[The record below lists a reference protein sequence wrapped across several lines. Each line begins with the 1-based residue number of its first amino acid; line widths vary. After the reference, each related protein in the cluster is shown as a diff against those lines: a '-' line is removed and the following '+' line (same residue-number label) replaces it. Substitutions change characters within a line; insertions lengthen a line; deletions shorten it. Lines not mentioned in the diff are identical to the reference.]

1 MAKIN
6 SRGGMEPQHDQ
17 EPKQEEVFTSSA
29 SKRLHN
35 SFIDIQKAFSEE
47 PEPLDF
53 VANGFLAGTVGTLF
67 SPGATGKSFLSLQLA
82 IDVASGTDSLKL
94 GIEKAGNV
102 LYLAAEDP
110 AQILTKRLYDIGKL
124 LNPRIRKAT
133 SNNLRIAAIAG
144 KNVNVH
150 TDEYMQAIIETCA
163 DNTRLIVIDTI
174 SRVHT
179 LEENSNSEMAQ
190 LLQALERI
198 AATTKAAVL
207 FLHHISKSTAISGA
221 GDTQQAARGASVL
234 TDNSR
239 FGASLT
245 TMGKKEAEQYAIPE
259 AERRSYI
266 RYCVVKNN
274 YAAPIEDRW
283 FKRVSGG
290 TLVSII
296 LDKHEPKQTK
306 DEDVSDPLATASS
319 KWEGYM

>member
-6 SRGGMEPQHDQ
+6 SRGGMEPEHGQ
-17 EPKQEEVFTSSA
+17 ESSEQPITSSA
-29 SKRLHN
+29 AKKLYN
-35 SFIDIQKAFSEE
+35 SFIDIKKSFSEE

-53 VANGFLAGTVGTLF
+53 VMSGFLSGTVGTLF

-82 IDVASGTDSLKL
+82 IDIASGADSLGL
-94 GIEKAGNV
+94 GITKAGKV

-110 AQILTKRLYDIGKL
+110 ALIISKRLHDIGKL

-133 SNNLRIAAIAG
+133 VTNLRIAAIAG

-150 TDEYMQAIIETCA
+150 TDEYLQTIIEACA
-163 DNTRLIVIDTI
+163 DDTRLIVIDTI

-179 LEENSNSEMAQ
+179 LEENSNSDMAK
-190 LLQALERI
+190 LLQTLERI
-198 AATTKAAVL
+198 AAQTNAAVL
-207 FLHHISKSTAISGA
+207 FLHHISKSTALAGV

-259 AERRSYI
+259 TERRSYI

-274 YAAPIEDRW
+274 YAPPINDLW
-283 FKRVSGG
+283 FKRVAGG
-290 TLVSII
+290 TLVSIT
-296 LDKHEPKQTK
+296 LDKNQKQPAET
-306 DEDVSDPLATASS
+306 EDVPDPLAATSS